1 MNMPVIKA
9 NTSAVASLLGNIQV
23 NTTQAGG
30 TTFLSFDAKR
40 TGEWTLGADKEPCTG
55 DVFSLDVASLKHGY
69 IQWHMRKANRLLVPI
84 NQPLPLP
91 QEPIHYQEKGKEM
104 VSEANEARSLEGT
117 FSDGVR
123 FTLEVSSFGGRKAV
137 DGLITELVTRFAQ
150 QSPFLFPQVELA
162 SDSYDH
168 ASYGKVFTPELHAVA
183 WFDAE
188 GNEEGAPALAAP
200 TKQAEVQ
207 GEQVRDETLAP
218 VVRRRR
224 A

>member
-1 MNMPVIKA
+1 MNMPVIKQ
-9 NTSAVASLLGNIQV
+9 NTSAVASLLGNTQV

-30 TTFLSFDAKR
+30 QSFLAFDAKR
-40 TGEWTLGADKEPCTG
+40 TGEWTIGADKEPCTG
-55 DVFSLDVASLKHGY
+55 DVFSLDVTSLKHGW
-69 IQWHMRKANRLLVPI
+69 ILWHMRKADRRLVPI

-91 QEPIHYQEKGKEM
+91 QEPVHYVEKGKEL

-123 FTLEVSSFGGRKAV
+123 FTLEVSTYGGRKAI
-137 DGLITELVTRFAQ
+137 DGIITELVQRFAQ

-162 SDSYDH
+162 TDSYDH
-168 ASYGKVFTPELHAVA
+168 SSYGKVFTPELKAVA
-183 WFDAE
+183 WFDAD
-188 GNEEGAPALAAP
+188 GNEEGAPAIAAP
-200 TKQAEVQ
+200 AAAPVTEAAQEA
-207 GEQVRDETLAP
+207 AP